1 MRPVLFL
8 LVFLIGSGAL
18 PGSPTD
24 AATPAIRDIGG
35 ESVRPFETGGA
46 ASLVFFVCTDC
57 PISNGYAPE
66 IGRICTEYRAR
77 RVACTLVYEDAD
89 IKADAVRRHLTEYG
103 YTNLVAAIDRGRTI
117 ARYARATVT
126 PTAVL
131 VDARGAI
138 RYRGRIDNKYAALG
152 KPRQQITEHNLTD
165 ALNAV
170 LSGAPVANPETKTWG
185 CFIADP
191 ELLRK

>member
-1 MRPVLFL
+1 M
-8 LVFLIGSGAL
+8 
-18 PGSPTD
+18 
-24 AATPAIRDIGG
+24 IR
-35 ESVRPFETGGA
+35 A
-46 ASLVFFVCTDC
+46 
-57 PISNGYAPE
+57 
-66 IGRICTEYRAR
+66 
-77 RVACTLVYEDAD
+77 
-89 IKADAVRRHLTEYG
+89 
-103 YTNLVAAIDRGRTI
+103 
-117 ARYARATVT
+117 VT